1 MATNRLWLNAVRHPE
16 DIGVGYLRRTVN
28 FDTPFADAPGVTATN
43 GVPIGALEA
52 GAAVLGVD
60 VVIETAFNAATTNV
74 LTVGTTADVAGF
86 AATAGTAPG
95 TAGFKPNLQGALSG
109 IPLAANT
116 ICYVKYSQT
125 GTAATTGKATIIV
138 KFANKREVEGTAYPA
153 N

>member
-1 MATNRLWLNAVRHPE
+1 MATNRFWLNAVKHPE
-16 DIGVGYLRRTVN
+16 DIGVSYLRRTVN
-28 FDTPFADAPGVTATN
+28 FDTPFADAPGVSAVN
-43 GVPIGALEA
+43 GVPIGGLEA
-52 GAAVLGVD
+52 GAMVLGVD

-74 LTVGTTADVAGF
+74 LVVGTVADDDGF
-86 AATAGTAPG
+86 AATAGTIPG

-125 GTAATTGKATIIV
+125 GTAATTGKATIVV
-138 KFANKREVEGTAYPA
+138 KFANKREVEGIPFPA